1 MARHNENA
9 VRESSAEYYWEDG
22 LNPLSPE
29 EVDNLI
35 DDHDSLGTYRESG
48 VILSYD
54 EALSL
59 AIAIDE
65 EGDPDLARDLARGF

>member
-1 MARHNENA
+1 MTRHNENA

-22 LNPLSPE
+22 LVALSPE

-54 EALSL
+54 EALAL